1 MDININKDE
10 SIDDL
15 DLKGLKLIQKEKAFR
30 FGIDAVLLSDFANV
44 KSKHRAIDLCT
55 GTGIVPFLL
64 YGKYN
69 PKEVWGIEIQEE
81 MEEMARRSSKL
92 NGTEDIVKF
101 KCADL
106 KDKNLVKELGR
117 FDVLTVNPP
126 YKLNNAGIVNPNDKL
141 AIARHEILCN
151 LEDVIAAAR
160 RLLKDNGRM
169 FIVHRPERL
178 ADIFGL
184 MRKYN
189 IEPKRVKMVQPNV
202 NKAPNIVLV
211 EGSVEVTDRN
221 ERKAQ
226 LVPSDLLNIAN
237 GAIAY
242 QKQVDVAEY
251 ISWVDGV
258 MLLNGNDLSHI
269 IQKLSIY
276 YGIPIQC
283 DPMVGKEKV
292 YGKLDLKD
300 DIDEV
305 IECIRQTIPI
315 EVEKS
320 DTSIYLSK

>member
-126 YKLNNAGIVNPNDKL
+126 YKLNNAGIVN
-141 AIARHEILCN
+141 
-151 LEDVIAAAR
+151 
-160 RLLKDNGRM
+160 KDNGRM

-211 EGSVEVTDRN
+211 EGQRDG
-221 ERKAQ
+221 
-226 LVPSDLLNIAN
+226 
-237 GAIAY
+237 GAFLKWEKPLY
-242 QKQVDVAEY
+242 VYDEE
-251 ISWVDGV
+251 
-258 MLLNGNDLSHI
+258 GNFSR
-269 IQKLSIY
+269 
-276 YGIPIQC
+276 
-283 DPMVGKEKV
+283 E
-292 YGKLDLKD
+292 
-300 DIDEV
+300 IDE
-305 IECIRQTIPI
+305 
-315 EVEKS
+315 
-320 DTSIYLSK
+320 IYGRVK